1 MGSRRNNLIVLALV
15 VVLLGVAAYFIFID
29 QPVTESTQLGLDLQG
44 GVSAQ
49 LKGSQTGGGKVTR
62 QEMEQSADLIRQRID
77 RLGVTEPDVRVQS
90 ENQIVVQIPGV
101 KKPEE
106 VIRIIGSTAQL
117 GFYQV
122 LAPDPSLTEPPQV
135 VAAGEVDATEEDIRK
150 NLKDDD
156 AYVESKTKILFSE
169 TPSLQGDGIEVIG
182 YIVHKNPDLTGDAL
196 KQNGANVEFDQTTG
210 KRIVSLELTAEGG
223 RQMAD
228 LTQKMVNDSLASG
241 EPARLAIALDED
253 IQSAPTVQEPLGQ
266 NISISNDGLPN
277 GLPEDEAKQLETVLN
292 TGALPVNM
300 EVISETTVGPT
311 LGLSS
316 LKSGLLASLVGF
328 GLVLLLLLVIYRALG
343 IVADLA
349 LLIYAFLLWGLIVII
364 PITVTLPGIAGIVLS
379 IGVAADANVV
389 IFERIKEEIRRG
401 KTPRS
406 AIQAGYDKGYR
417 AILDGNIT
425 TLITAFILFALSS
438 GSVRGFA
445 VLLDLSRFAACR
457 GSRHSVGWPQLRD
470 RLPGWGAVHRCQRRA
485 PAQRRAGA
493 RCAARGP
500 GRGIRSHDYGAERL
514 RGADSGHK
522 LSAGA
527 KPGTRLPEP
536 GVRGG
541 GKRHDREPRVRPA
554 AQEPGAAG
562 RGGRAAH
569 NRGLY
574 QLSVRVC
581 LRPRCDGRARSR
593 HTYDGRFLRHRR
605 QGGQP
610 GNRRRCA
617 HGARVL
623 DLRHHNHL
631 RQDQGERPYC
641 RLQQAP
647 LRRDDKPL
655 HPPGREAFYLHLYLH
670 PDPDNGAVDLR
681 GSDPERL
688 RLRPSCRYRRRDLQL
703 HLHRIT
709 GTFALQGLA
718 RREAPGRTLH
728 VAAWSH
734 DLRLRYHVGG

>member
-29 QPVTESTQLGLDLQG
+29 QPVSESTQLGLDLQG

-49 LKGSQTGGGKVTR
+49 LEGSQTGGGKVTR

-101 KKPEE
+101 KNPEE

-122 LAPDPSLTEPPQV
+122 LASDPSLTEPPQV
-135 VAAGEVDATEEDIRK
+135 VAADEVDATQDDIRE
-150 NLKDDD
+150 NLKGDD
-156 AYVESKTKILFSE
+156 AYEKGETKILFSE

-182 YIVHKNPDLTGDAL
+182 YIVNKEPDLTGDAL

-210 KRIVSLELTAEGG
+210 KRIVSLQLTAEGG
-223 RQMAD
+223 RQMGD
-228 LTQKMVNDSLASG
+228 LTQNMLADAAASG
-241 EPARLAIALDED
+241 EPARLAIALDQD

-300 EVISETTVGPT
+300 EVISQTTVGPT

-343 IVADLA
+343 IVADVA

-389 IFERIKEEIRRG
+389 IFERIKEEVRRG

-406 AIQAGYDKGYR
+406 AIQAGYDKGFR
-417 AILDGNIT
+417 AILDGNVT

-445 VLLDLSRFAACR
+445 VLLAIGVVLSMFTAI
-457 GSRHSVGWPQLRD
+457 VIT
-470 RLPGWGAVHRCQRRA
+470 RA
-485 PAQRRAGA
+485 LLGLLSD
-493 RCAARGP
+493 
-500 GRGIRSHDYGAERL
+500 RGIH
-514 RGADSGHK
+514 
-522 LSAGA
+522 LSPA
-527 KPGTRLPEP
+527 LM
-536 GVRGG
+536 GVS
-541 GKRHDREPRVRPA
+541 KASISAAQQARVR
-554 AQEPGAAG
+554 
-562 RGGRAAH
+562 
-569 NRGLY
+569 
-574 QLSVRVC
+574 
-581 LRPRCDGRARSR
+581 
-593 HTYDGRFLRHRR
+593 
-605 QGGQP
+605 
-610 GNRRRCA
+610 
-617 HGARVL
+617 
-623 DLRHHNHL
+623 
-631 RQDQGERPYC
+631 
-641 RLQQAP
+641 
-647 LRRDDKPL
+647 
-655 HPPGREAFYLHLYLH
+655 
-670 PDPDNGAVDLR
+670 
-681 GSDPERL
+681 
-688 RLRPSCRYRRRDLQL
+688 
-703 HLHRIT
+703 
-709 GTFALQGLA
+709 
-718 RREAPGRTLH
+718 
-728 VAAWSH
+728 
-734 DLRLRYHVGG
+734 